1 MRLVTLEAVVKE
13 IQDKNLIGQVRRSGE
28 TLQKGLQSL
37 TVSKTLERS

>member
-13 IQDKNLIGQVRRSGE
+13 IQNKNLIAQVQRSGE

-37 TVSKTLERS
+37 TVSETSERT